1 MNLACG
7 LVPALVTNA
16 LPDTPQSLFK
26 TAMNI
31 AKMMKQAQ
39 EMQSNMAALQT
50 ELAARTV
57 DASVAGKISVTA
69 NGAGDVLS
77 IRIDP
82 SVVNPEEVEM
92 LEDLVLTAVRQA
104 IAKGRDMASVEMK
117 KVTAGMGL
125 PPGMGF

>member
-1 MNLACG
+1 
-7 LVPALVTNA
+7 
-16 LPDTPQSLFK
+16 
-26 TAMNI
+26 MNI

-57 DASVAGKISVTA
+57 DASVAGKITVTA

-82 SVVNPEEVEM
+82 SVVSADDVEM
-92 LEDLVLTAVRQA
+92 LEDLILTAVRQA
-104 IAKGRDMASVEMK
+104 IGKGRDMAAAEMK

>member
-1 MNLACG
+1 MTA
-7 LVPALVTNA
+7 TQ
-16 LPDTPQSLFK
+16 TPPPSPSL
-26 TAMNI
+26 TDA
-31 AKMMKQAQ
+31 
-39 EMQSNMAALQT
+39 
-50 ELAARTV
+50 AARTV

-82 SVVNPEEVEM
+82 SAVNPEDVEM

-104 IAKGRDMASVEMK
+104 IAKGRDMAAAEMK

-125 PPGMGF
+125 PPGRGF

>member
-1 MNLACG
+1 
-7 LVPALVTNA
+7 
-16 LPDTPQSLFK
+16 
-26 TAMNI
+26 
-31 AKMMKQAQ
+31 MMKQAQ
-39 EMQSNMAALQT
+39 EMQGNMAKVQA

-82 SVVNPEEVEM
+82 SVVNADDVEM

-104 IAKGRDMASVEMK
+104 IGKGRDMAAEEMK

-125 PPGMGF
+125 PPGLGF

>member
-1 MNLACG
+1 LWLAR
-7 LVPALVTNA
+7 PAAARLEFDPSEIT
-16 LPDTPQSLFK
+16 TLFPNI
-26 TAMNI
+26 AMNI

-39 EMQSNMAALQT
+39 QMQSNMQT
-50 ELAARTV
+50 VQAELAARTV
-57 DASVAGKISVTA
+57 DASVAGKVHVTA

-82 SVVNPEEVEM
+82 SVVNAEDVEM
-92 LEDLVLTAVRQA
+92 LEDLVLTGVRQA
-104 IAKGRDMASVEMK
+104 IAKGRDMAAEEMK